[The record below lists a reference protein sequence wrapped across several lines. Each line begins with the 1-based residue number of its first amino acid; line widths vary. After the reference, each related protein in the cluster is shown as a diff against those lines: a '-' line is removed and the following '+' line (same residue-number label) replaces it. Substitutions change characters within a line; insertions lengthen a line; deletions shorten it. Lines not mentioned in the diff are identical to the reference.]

1 MCSELCSSKWTRER
15 EREREERVEEAFIPP
30 HPEKE
35 LLGL

>member
-1 MCSELCSSKWTRER
+1 MD

>member
-1 MCSELCSSKWTRER
+1 LQFKMDER

>member
-1 MCSELCSSKWTRER
+1 MCSELCSSKWTR

>member
-1 MCSELCSSKWTRER
+1 LQFKMY

>member
-1 MCSELCSSKWTRER
+1 LQFKMD